1 MERVLLVSSTEK
13 GTAYLCALL
22 KGYFPAAPALAK
34 NGGEARRL
42 TLDGAYDLV
51 VINAPL
57 PDEFGCELA
66 RRVSQST
73 GAGILLVARADMAAE
88 AAQKV
93 CDAGVFVI
101 EKPIDRRLF
110 DQALRFIAAAQN
122 RLASLLEENAR
133 LHRQLQNL
141 RLIDRAKCLLI
152 ETLGMTEPQAH
163 RYIEQQAMDLRMTK
177 REIAGEIIRTYEN

>member
-1 MERVLLVSSTEK
+1 
-13 GTAYLCALL
+13 
-22 KGYFPAAPALAK
+22 
-34 NGGEARRL
+34 
-42 TLDGAYDLV
+42 
-51 VINAPL
+51 
-57 PDEFGCELA
+57 
-66 RRVSQST
+66 
-73 GAGILLVARADMAAE
+73 MAAE

-133 LHRQLQNL
+133 LHRQLQDL

-163 RYIEQQAMDLRMTK
+163 RYIELQAMDLRMTK

>member
-1 MERVLLVSSTEK
+1 
-13 GTAYLCALL
+13 
-22 KGYFPAAPALAK
+22 
-34 NGGEARRL
+34 
-42 TLDGAYDLV
+42 
-51 VINAPL
+51 
-57 PDEFGCELA
+57 
-66 RRVSQST
+66 
-73 GAGILLVARADMAAE
+73 MAAE

-122 RLASLLEENAR
+122 RLEENAR
-133 LHRQLQNL
+133 LHRQLQDL

>member
-73 GAGILLVARADMAAE
+73 GAGILLAAE

-133 LHRQLQNL
+133 LHRQLQDL

>member
-93 CDAGVFVI
+93 CDAGV
-101 EKPIDRRLF
+101 
-110 DQALRFIAAAQN
+110 
-122 RLASLLEENAR
+122 
-133 LHRQLQNL
+133 
-141 RLIDRAKCLLI
+141 
-152 ETLGMTEPQAH
+152 
-163 RYIEQQAMDLRMTK
+163 
-177 REIAGEIIRTYEN
+177 